1 VSPVT
6 AEFDLAVVGAGLMG
20 AATAWAATRRGL
32 SVAVLEQFGAGH
44 DRGSSH
50 GSARIVRR
58 AYPDPVY
65 LRMTG
70 RAMEL
75 WRELET
81 DAGTR
86 LLRIVGGIDH
96 GRLRDPE
103 RIAAALA
110 TAAVPHELLP
120 PEEAAGRWPGLRFD
134 GPVLFHHEAGT
145 VDAAGAVAAF
155 LERAGAR
162 GADIRHHTAVR
173 RIVPLG
179 GLGGLS
185 ELGGLDESSTA
196 AVRVETAEGT
206 TLTARRAVVAA
217 GAWAADLLGGV
228 VPLPELTVSQQQIF
242 HFPRRDPVA
251 EPWPVVVHKDALNTY
266 SLPGGRDGGPH
277 DGRKIAEHDA
287 GAPTT
292 AGTRDGQVDPAA
304 RDRITAYVRDW
315 LPGLVPEPF
324 NEATCLYTSTANDDF
339 VLDRFGPLVVCS
351 PCSGHG
357 AKFAPVIGEMA
368 TDLTLGGA
376 APEPSFT
383 LAAHMAQVGDTVAA
397 QWPV

>member
-1 VSPVT
+1 MTP
-6 AEFDLAVVGAGLMG
+6 EFDLAVVGAGLMG

-32 SVAVLEQFGAGH
+32 SVAVLEQFDAGH

-103 RIAAALA
+103 RLAAALA

-120 PEEAAGRWPGLRFD
+120 PEEAARRWPGLRFD

-145 VDAAGAVAAF
+145 VDAARAVAAF

-173 RIVPLG
+173 RIIPNQEAGIRL
-179 GLGGLS
+179 
-185 ELGGLDESSTA
+185 
-196 AVRVETAEGT
+196 ETAEGA
-206 TLTARRAVVAA
+206 TLTTRRAVVAA
-217 GAWAADLLGGV
+217 GAWAADLLGGL

-242 HFPRRDPVA
+242 HFPRRDPAA

-277 DGRKIAEHDA
+277 DARKIAEHNA
-287 GAPTT
+287 GGPTT
-292 AGTRDGQVDPAA
+292 AGTRDGKVDPAA

-339 VLDRFGPLVVCS
+339 VLDRAGPLVVCS

-357 AKFAPVIGEMA
+357 AKFAPLIGEMA
-368 TDLTLGGA
+368 TDLALGGA
-376 APEPSFT
+376 PPEPRFT
-383 LAAHMAQVGDTVAA
+383 LAAHTAQAGNTGAA